1 MAAALGLALEATVI
15 NLNLGERGEIAVYM
29 SECHQGRPLV
39 LLHSINAAP
48 SAMEVKPLFSA
59 FAPARPVYAP
69 DLPGFGL
76 SPRVRR
82 RYDTEFFTQ
91 VIDDLLREIT
101 QRHAQA
107 PDVIALSLTG
117 EFVARAIV
125 EQGALCNRLVLIS
138 PTGLSRRL
146 PPQPK
151 PAGRL
156 KQLPG
161 AALIGRS
168 LYRLLS
174 SPWSVRYFLNRAFTG
189 SAPAELIDYALKTT
203 KVEGAEY
210 APLAFLSMALFSP
223 DALECLYKRLEVPT
237 LLVYDTDPN
246 IDFDRL
252 PQLLT
257 ANPWVS
263 TQQVVPTR
271 GLPHW
276 EKPQETQAA
285 IGAFFDA
292 G

>member
-1 MAAALGLALEATVI
+1 MAAALEQALEASCT
-15 NLNLGERGEIAVYM
+15 NLKLNELGEIAVYV
-29 SECHQGRPLV
+29 SESNQGRPLV

-48 SAMEVKPLFSA
+48 SAMEIKPLFSA
-59 FAPARPVYAP
+59 YAGKRPVYAP

-76 SPRVRR
+76 SPRMRR
-82 RYDTEFFTQ
+82 RYDTGFFAQ
-91 VIDDLLREIT
+91 VIGELLGEIT
-101 QRHAQA
+101 QRHAQP
-107 PDVIALSLTG
+107 PDIIALSLTG

-125 EQGALCNRLVLIS
+125 EQGAPCNRLVLIS

-151 PAGRL
+151 AAGRL

-161 AALIGRS
+161 AAFMGRS
-168 LYRLLS
+168 LFRLLS
-174 SPWSVRYFLNRAFTG
+174 SPLSVRYFLNRAFTG
-189 SAPAELIDYALKTT
+189 SAPAELVDYALKTT
-203 KVEGAEY
+203 RVKGAEH

-223 DALECLYKRLEVPT
+223 DALECLYKQLEVPT

-252 PQLLT
+252 PELLT
-257 ANPWVS
+257 ANPRVS
-263 TQQVVPTR
+263 AQRIAPTC

-276 EKPQETQAA
+276 EKPHETEAA
-285 IGAFFDA
+285 IAAFFNA

>member
-1 MAAALGLALEATVI
+1 
-15 NLNLGERGEIAVYM
+15 
-29 SECHQGRPLV
+29 
-39 LLHSINAAP
+39 
-48 SAMEVKPLFSA
+48 
-59 FAPARPVYAP
+59 
-69 DLPGFGL
+69 
-76 SPRVRR
+76 
-82 RYDTEFFTQ
+82 
-91 VIDDLLREIT
+91 
-101 QRHAQA
+101 
-107 PDVIALSLTG
+107 
-117 EFVARAIV
+117 
-125 EQGALCNRLVLIS
+125 
-138 PTGLSRRL
+138 
-146 PPQPK
+146 
-151 PAGRL
+151 
-156 KQLPG
+156 
-161 AALIGRS
+161 
-168 LYRLLS
+168 
-174 SPWSVRYFLNRAFTG
+174 VRYFLNRAFTG